1 MLYIHQTTCI
11 SPLPPDVIGG
21 ASAGVRGSDP
31 DASRG
36 PASAGGRGP
45 VVEPV
50 DGVYKVIEPA
60 YAGISPNTL
69 RRMSKAVRLGVGAA
83 LPLIPQQRIDGILIG
98 SGNGGMEE
106 SVKFLRQIVDYAEG
120 MLAPGHFVQS
130 IPNAIA
136 SQIGLSSHNR
146 GYNSTYVHRGLG
158 FEHAL
163 IDVGMLVREHA
174 GSRYL
179 VGGVDELSGYHYQIE
194 LADGW
199 YKRSVQPGVSL
210 YDYDSPG
217 SIAGEGAAL
226 FLVCGGAGQ
235 ALAAGASATDAL
247 AADTLGV
254 DPLAT
259 DALAAVR
266 AVETFHSTDA
276 YVVASRLQAFLER
289 HLPADARLELLLSG
303 ENGDIRASSFY
314 TACEAVLDPA
324 VPVARYKHLC
334 GEYPT
339 ASAFAVWL
347 VLQLEPGQTLPSHM
361 VKRAGGI
368 RPNQGD
374 PADVILSDSRY
385 FLLYNNHK
393 LSQHSFILLERFR

>member
-1 MLYIHQTTCI
+1 MLYIHHTTCI
-11 SPLPPDVIGG
+11 SPLPAEFFGEGRG
-21 ASAGVRGSDP
+21 ASAGADC
-31 DASRG
+31 
-36 PASAGGRGP
+36 P
-45 VVEPV
+45 VVTPV
-50 DGVYKVIEPA
+50 DDVYKVIEPA
-60 YAGISPNTL
+60 YPGIPANTL

-98 SGNGGMEE
+98 TGNGGMEE

-120 MLAPGHFVQS
+120 VLAPGHFVQS

-146 GYNSTYVHRGLG
+146 GYNTTYVHRGLG

-163 IDVGMLVREHA
+163 IDAAMLVGEHA

-179 VGGVDELSGYHYQIE
+179 VGGVDELAGYHYQIE

-199 YKRSVQPGVSL
+199 YKQPVQPGVSL

-226 FLVCGGAGQ
+226 FLVDGGSGQ
-235 ALAAGASATDAL
+235 A
-247 AADTLGV
+247 
-254 DPLAT
+254 LAT

-266 AVETFHSTDA
+266 GVETFHNTDE
-276 YVVASRLQAFLER
+276 YVVASRLLSFLER
-289 HLPADARLELLLSG
+289 HLPTGAQPGLLLSG
-303 ENGDIRASSFY
+303 ENGDNRALPFY
-314 TACEAVLDPA
+314 TACEAALDPA

-347 VLQLEPGQTLPSHM
+347 ALQLRPGEPLPLSMAKH
-361 VKRAGGI
+361 GGGVFNLPYI
-368 RPNQGD
+368 
-374 PADVILSDSRY
+374 
-385 FLLYNNHK
+385 LLYNNHK

>member
-11 SPLPPDVIGG
+11 SPLPADLIGG
-21 ASAGVRGSDP
+21 ASAAVCGSNP

-36 PASAGGRGP
+36 PVSDGARAS
-45 VVEPV
+45 VVAPV

-83 LPLIPQQRIDGILIG
+83 LPLILERGIEGILIG
-98 SGNGGMEE
+98 TGNGGMEE

-120 MLAPGHFVQS
+120 VLAPGHFVQS

-163 IDVGMLVREHA
+163 IDADMLVREHA

-199 YKRSVQPGVSL
+199 YKRAVEPGLSL
-210 YDYDSPG
+210 YNYDSPG

-226 FLVCGGAGQ
+226 FLVGGEDGQ
-235 ALAAGASATDAL
+235 ALAA
-247 AADTLGV
+247 
-254 DPLAT
+254 
-259 DALAAVR
+259 VR
-266 AVETFHSTDA
+266 GIETFHSIDPR
-276 YVVASRLQAFLER
+276 VVASRLLTFLER
-289 HLPADARLELLLSG
+289 HLPAGVQPGLFLSG
-303 ENGDIRASSFY
+303 ENGDNRALSFY
-314 TACEAVLDPA
+314 TACEAVLDS
-324 VPVARYKHLC
+324 VIPVARYKHLC

-347 VLQLEPGQTLPSHM
+347 ALQLEPGQALPSHM
-361 VKRAGGI
+361 VKRSGGI
-368 RPNQGD
+368 RPNEGE

-393 LSQHSFILLERFR
+393 LLQHSFILLERFL

>member
-11 SPLPPDVIGG
+11 SPQPADRSV
-21 ASAGVRGSDP
+21 AG
-31 DASRG
+31 
-36 PASAGGRGP
+36 
-45 VVEPV
+45 PV
-50 DGVYKVIEPA
+50 DGFYKVIEPA
-60 YAGISPNTL
+60 YAGIPANTL

-83 LPLIPQQRIDGILIG
+83 LPLIRQQRIDGILVG
-98 SGNGGMEE
+98 TGNGGMEE

-163 IDVGMLVREHA
+163 IDAAMLVSEQA

-199 YKRSVQPGVSL
+199 YKRPVQPGVSL

-226 FLVCGGAGQ
+226 FLVGGESEQ
-235 ALAAGASATDAL
+235 AVAADAL
-247 AADTLGV
+247 TADALGADTLAG
-254 DPLAT
+254 

-266 AVETFHSTDA
+266 GIETFHSTDKR
-276 YVVASRLQAFLER
+276 VVAARLQAFLER
-289 HLPADARLELLLSG
+289 QLPGVRHLPVGAQLGLFLSG
-303 ENGDIRASSFY
+303 ENGDNRALPFY
-314 TACEAVLDPA
+314 TACEGVLDPT

-347 VLQLEPGQTLPSHM
+347 ALQLEPGQTLPSHM

-368 RPNQGD
+368 RPNKGD

>member
-11 SPLPPDVIGG
+11 SPLPADLNRG
-21 ASAGVRGSDP
+21 ASAAPSGARFE
-31 DASRG
+31 
-36 PASAGGRGP
+36 GGRGS
-45 VVEPV
+45 VVAPV

-120 MLAPGHFVQS
+120 VLAPGHFVQS

-226 FLVCGGAGQ
+226 FLVSGELGPAPT
-235 ALAAGASATDAL
+235 AGA
-247 AADTLGV
+247 LGV
-254 DPLAT
+254 DPLPT

-266 AVETFHSTDA
+266 GVETFHSTDA

-303 ENGDIRASSFY
+303 ENGDNRALSFY

-368 RPNQGD
+368 GPNEGD

>member
-11 SPLPPDVIGG
+11 SPQPADRSV
-21 ASAGVRGSDP
+21 AG
-31 DASRG
+31 
-36 PASAGGRGP
+36 
-45 VVEPV
+45 PV
-50 DGVYKVIEPA
+50 DGFYKVIEPV
-60 YAGISPNTL
+60 YASIPANTL

-83 LPLIPQQRIDGILIG
+83 LPLIRQQRIDGILIG
-98 SGNGGMEE
+98 TGNGGMEE

-163 IDVGMLVREHA
+163 IDAAMLVREQA

-199 YKRSVQPGVSL
+199 YKRPARPGVSL

-226 FLVCGGAGQ
+226 FLVGGESEQ
-235 ALAAGASATDAL
+235 AVAADAL
-247 AADTLGV
+247 VAN
-254 DPLAT
+254 P
-259 DALAAVR
+259 LAAVR
-266 AVETFHSTDA
+266 GIETFHSTDER
-276 YVVASRLQAFLER
+276 VVAARLQAFLER
-289 HLPADARLELLLSG
+289 QLPGVQHLPVGAHLGLFLSG
-303 ENGDIRASSFY
+303 ENGDNRALPFY
-314 TACEAVLDPA
+314 TACEGVLDPA

-347 VLQLEPGQTLPSHM
+347 ALQLEPGQMLPSHM

-368 RPNQGD
+368 RPNKGD

>member
-11 SPLPPDVIGG
+11 SPLPADAIGG
-21 ASAGVRGSDP
+21 ASAGVHGSDP
-31 DASRG
+31 HASPG
-36 PASAGGRGP
+36 PSSEGGRGP
-45 VVEPV
+45 VVAPV

-83 LPLIPQQRIDGILIG
+83 LPLILEQRIDGILIG
-98 SGNGGMEE
+98 TGNGGMEE
-106 SVKFLRQIVDYAEG
+106 SVKFLRQLADYAEG

-163 IDVGMLVREHA
+163 IDAGMLVGEHA

-226 FLVCGGAGQ
+226 FLVSGGAVQ
-235 ALAAGASATDAL
+235 ALAAGVLPTDTLAADAL
-247 AADTLGV
+247 AADALGADTLR
-254 DPLAT
+254 T
-259 DALAAVR
+259 HALAAVR
-266 AVETFHSTDA
+266 GVETFHGTDA
-276 YVVASRLQAFLER
+276 YVVASRLHAFLER
-289 HLPADARLELLLSG
+289 HLPAGARLELLLSG
-303 ENGDIRASSFY
+303 ENGDNRA
-314 TACEAVLDPA
+314 
-324 VPVARYKHLC
+324 
-334 GEYPT
+334 
-339 ASAFAVWL
+339 
-347 VLQLEPGQTLPSHM
+347 
-361 VKRAGGI
+361 
-368 RPNQGD
+368 
-374 PADVILSDSRY
+374 
-385 FLLYNNHK
+385 
-393 LSQHSFILLERFR
+393 